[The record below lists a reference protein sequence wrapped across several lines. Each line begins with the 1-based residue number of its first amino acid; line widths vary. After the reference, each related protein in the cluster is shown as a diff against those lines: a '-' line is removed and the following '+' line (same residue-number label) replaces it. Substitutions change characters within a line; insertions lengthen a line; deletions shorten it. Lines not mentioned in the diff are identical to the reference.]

1 MISAHRQETKQRIAA
16 ALLKLIQDKAFKT
29 VTVADIL
36 RMAKISRG
44 TFYRYYLD
52 KYDLLDQYEDQLI
65 SEMTAIFEKYPK
77 PDLTELPAKSDVDA
91 FYVMMMFIYQH
102 RRSIRTLVNCPET
115 ALLAKMRHLIGEKLV
130 IGSSLSIPNNQAES
144 LRVPPQLARALIV
157 ENVVTILNYWLN
169 QIPMVSPTAAYATF
183 LHSRLLSP
191 LDLATI
197 LTGSTQVT
205 AGHDQNKVRLE

>member
-1 MISAHRQETKQRIAA
+1 MISAHQLETKQRIAA
-16 ALLKLIQDKAFKT
+16 ALLKLIQDKAFKP

-36 RMAKISRG
+36 RTAKISRG

-65 SEMTAIFEKYPK
+65 NAMTAIFEKYPK
-77 PDLTELPAKSDVDA
+77 PDLTELSAKSDVDA

-115 ALLAKMRHLIGEKLV
+115 ALLTKMRHLIG
-130 IGSSLSIPNNQAES
+130 SQFPIPNDQTKS
-144 LRVPPQLARALIV
+144 VQVPPQLAKALIV

-169 QIPMVSPTAAYATF
+169 QMPMVSPTNAYATF

-197 LTGSTQVT
+197 LTGSAQVT
-205 AGHDQNKVRLE
+205 PDTMKMKPSLNK